1 MDQDKKSEIE
11 KEQEVS
17 QAIKNKKWWQ
27 KIITRF
33 LQGLL
38 IVVPIGLIVFLIV
51 WIFGMVDGFLSPYVE
66 RILIKLDISWWPVNI
81 DGSPRYIPGM
91 AFMLTLVII
100 YLVGILASN
109 WVGRRIVSWFEG
121 TLRRIPLVKQVYG
134 GVQQIIKSVSG
145 IGQAG
150 TLSKA
155 AFREVVIVE
164 FPRPGMQTVAF
175 ITNEI
180 RSSSGVKLYNI
191 YIPSAPFMT
200 GGYYE
205 IVTEDMITR
214 TKITVDEAIQM
225 VFSGGMITPDVV
237 TLNDNLLFG
246 NKDDYYRHIK
256 LK

>member
-1 MDQDKKSEIE
+1 MEHDKKTKVEE
-11 KEQEVS
+11 EQDIP
-17 QAIKNKKWWQ
+17 QADKNKKWWQ

-38 IVVPIGLIVFLIV
+38 IVVPIGLIIFLIV
-51 WIFGMVDGFLSPYVE
+51 WIFDLVDGFLSPYVE
-66 RILIKLDISWWPVNI
+66 KTLNKLNISWWPANL

-91 AFMLTLVII
+91 AFILILAAI
-100 YLVGILASN
+100 YLVGLLASN
-109 WVGRRIVSWFEG
+109 WVGRRIVGWFESM
-121 TLRRIPLVKQVYG
+121 LRRIPLVKQIYG
-134 GVQQIIKSVSG
+134 GAQQIIKSVSG
-145 IGQAG
+145 TGQAG
-150 TLSKA
+150 ALSKA

-205 IVTEDMITR
+205 IVTEEMITR
-214 TKITVDEAIQM
+214 TKLTVDEAVQM

-237 TLNDNLLFG
+237 TLNDDLLFG
-246 NKDDYYRHIK
+246 NKNDYYGH